1 VKTVIE
7 RSSSVIGRLETLRKR
22 EQALR
27 EAIAAEKVRQQKQQ
41 AKADARLYSVM
52 GEALALHAARSHD
65 FKLMLQQVLQ
75 SAALTDADRNFL
87 KTKGWL

>member
-1 VKTVIE
+1 MRTV
-7 RSSSVIGRLETLRKR
+7 SMANDRLEALRKR
-22 EQALR
+22 EQSVR
-27 EAIAAEKVRQQKQQ
+27 EAIAAEKVRQQKRQ
-41 AKADARLYSVM
+41 AKDDARLHSVI
-52 GEALALHAARSHD
+52 GEALALHAARSDD